1 MEADSWLWIALV
13 AFLIF
18 CCVPMLLM
26 ERHNKRAHHKDRDEN
41 VEQRSGSF
49 ENTTKHD

>member
-1 MEADSWLWIALV
+1 MDADSWLWIALV

-26 ERHNKRAHHKDRDEN
+26 GRHDKRSHHKERDEN
-41 VEQRSGSF
+41 VVQPSGSLDS
-49 ENTTKHD
+49 TTKHE

>member
-1 MEADSWLWIALV
+1 MDADSWLWIALI

-26 ERHNKRAHHKDRDEN
+26 RRHGNRAHDGDEDLG
-41 VEQRSGSF
+41 QRSSSF
-49 ENTTKHD
+49 EKTTSDE